1 MSENETCTARP
12 SFSWAEHF
20 FVFAIWLAS
29 SRYQSWPSL
38 LVLAVYLLTWLYGC
52 NRTRLAT
59 IQVLFAIYLP
69 VALGLLCKI
78 SQHADRPPWQQY
90 LTLALL
96 HHADATMSL
105 ASQLL
110 LSGLQASIFL
120 SAVSTIRFYPKAR
133 SAVLSLLFVVVLI
146 WQLLS

>member
-12 SFSWAEHF
+12 SFSWAEHL

-69 VALGLLCKI
+69 VALGLLLKI
-78 SQHADRPPWQQY
+78 TQQADRLPWQQY

-105 ASQLL
+105 ANQLM
-110 LSGLQASIFL
+110 LSGLLASIFL
-120 SAVSTIRFYPKAR
+120 SAVSTIRFYPKAC

-146 WQLLS
+146 WQLLR